1 MPASCARAPAA
12 AAAATHPRCFR
23 RRCRAAASAPRCAA
37 STAAD
42 DAAADATFQAL
53 ARAAGVVSPK
63 GPPALC
69 LRTGPFG
76 RGLFAARDLSPGEP
90 LLSVPLP
97 LCLIAERTDAVS
109 VPGAPWASLVAERS
123 PGWPRLQ
130 TSWEEYPLPWD
141 ARLALCLLDALDG
154 GAGAPESDAARMWQS
169 YGALLPRPSDVS
181 NPVALPASALAAAQ
195 AEALQAD
202 WAADAARLAAMC
214 PALGAAPSDTS
225 VGGASAPSSSDSAAA
240 DVLPSPLHYGVALAR
255 SRAFGAG
262 DVFLICPFVDMANTT
277 FAAAPAGA
285 NAVAALRLP
294 PGVDAAGA
302 LLAAQG
308 SFDLS
313 VSPSGA
319 GIAAGSEVLISYG
332 AGTSTNAS
340 LLARYGFVRDA
351 NPNERAVLLAPPAA
365 AAGAGADGVDGSVS
379 EAPPEPRPAPE
390 IDVAALERAASDAC
404 AAAGGRWMRERSTD
418 GQLIAAL
425 GSLPARSRAARPR
438 RAEEERADVE
448 ALRSGVAAA
457 LDEAPTT
464 LEARVLAFTHACA
477 VAFCI

>member
-1 MPASCARAPAA
+1 MAASCAAA
-12 AAAATHPRCFR
+12 LAAAATHPRCLR
-23 RRCRAAASAPRCAA
+23 RRCRAAATSPRCAA

-53 ARAAGVVSPK
+53 ARAAGVLSPR
-63 GPPALC
+63 GPPALS

-90 LLSVPLP
+90 LLSVPLS
-97 LCLIAERTDAVS
+97 LCLVAERTDAVS

-154 GAGAPESDAARMWQS
+154 GAGAPESDAARMWQA
-169 YGALLPRPSDVS
+169 YGALLPRPDDVS
-181 NPVALPASALAAAQ
+181 NPVALPAAALVHAQ
-195 AEALQAD
+195 AQALQAD

-214 PALGAAPSDTS
+214 PALATLTSSPSPSD
-225 VGGASAPSSSDSAAA
+225 AAA
-240 DVLPSPLHYGVALAR
+240 AAAPSPLHYGVALAR

-277 FAAAPAGA
+277 FAAAPGGA

-294 PGVDAAGA
+294 PGGDAAGA
-302 LLAAQG
+302 LLSAQG

-313 VSPSGA
+313 VAASGG
-319 GIAAGSEVLISYG
+319 GIAAGAEVLISYG
-332 AGTSTNAS
+332 AGASTNAS
-340 LLARYGFVRDA
+340 LLARYGFVRES
-351 NPNERAVLLAPPAA
+351 NPNERATLMPLAAAGTAA
-365 AAGAGADGVDGSVS
+365 AADAPELSEVS
-379 EAPPEPRPAPE
+379 EAAAPAPAPA
-390 IDVAALERAASDAC
+390 IDVTALERAASDAC

-425 GSLPARSRAARPR
+425 GSLPARARTAPSRSAA
-438 RAEEERADVE
+438 EERADVDV
-448 ALRSGVAAA
+448 LRNSVAAS

-464 LEARVLAFTHACA
+464 LEACMRAMMLACA
-477 VAFCI
+477 PVPACCV